1 MQKSV
6 AKRITTAWF
15 AALLLVSSLPAR
27 ATVVFDPTNF
37 IENLISAMQNIEMVA
52 EQAKSYSLDLQ
63 RYQNELRQAAAF
75 NPNSLIFRDAS
86 EDFKNS
92 LQILNDLR
100 SIYGNVK
107 SAKSIME
114 TEMRMYSMS
123 RHKSFEDYIT
133 HDMARAEREGRGRVS
148 AFQAERNAIQTA
160 HKQMEQVRQLAD
172 QIKAPAGLQQSMQT
186 ANQQLNLMAAQNAQL
201 MQVIA
206 SKQALDNQNAAMEA
220 AKKQSE
226 MEGEKKAVKAMRA
239 SVESFKRW
247 AEE

>member
-6 AKRITTAWF
+6 VKRVVTAWV
-15 AALLLVSSLPAR
+15 AAALLVSSLPAR
-27 ATVVFDPTNF
+27 AWVVFDPTNF

-52 EQAKSYSLDLQ
+52 EQARAYSLELQ
-63 RYQNELRQAAAF
+63 RYQNELRQAANF
-75 NPNSLIFRDAS
+75 NPNSLIFRDAN

-123 RHKSFEDYIT
+123 RQKSFEDYVA
-133 HDMARAEREGRGRVS
+133 HDMARAEREGKGRAS

-160 HKQMEQVRQLAD
+160 HKQMDQVRRLAE
-172 QIKAPAGLQQSMQT
+172 QIKAPVGLQQSMQT

-201 MQVIA
+201 MQLIA
-206 SKQALDNQNAAMEA
+206 NKQALDNQSAAMEA
-220 AKKQSE
+220 AKRQSE
-226 MEGEKKAVKAMRA
+226 IESEKRAAKAIRTSA
-239 SVESFKRW
+239 ESFRRW
-247 AEE
+247 AEQ